1 MFKARKSVDRCDMKQ
16 TQVYRP
22 GIFFASL
29 SLRLHGKGNLYMTM
43 KTKNTLL
50 IMSILSV
57 MLLTVVGITY
67 RSTMLAIEKTLADQW
82 PPCR

>member
-50 IMSILSV
+50 IMSVLSV
-57 MLLTVVGITY
+57 VLLTVVGITY
-67 RSTMLAIEKTLADQW
+67 RSTMLVIAQEVID
-82 PPCR
+82 